1 MERKSAMRECKFRE
15 LIDDYLL
22 NRLAED
28 DRNKFEEHYFN
39 CVSCFE
45 EMAERDELLR
55 VIKRKGREI
64 FEEKYIPETAGHI
77 SWAEKI
83 AYAFTPR
90 QWVFAAAAAA
100 TLLIIV
106 FGVLPYLTTTA
117 PQFYIS
123 EDVVRGQSIDLIS
136 PVIDTATVPSQFE
149 WKKSEKA
156 VEYTIYIFNN
166 GDVLWTTTTK
176 EEFVILPE
184 RVKEMMKM
192 DGKYSW
198 QVKAF
203 SGEGTLIAVSSKV
216 QFKVNR
222 DK

>member
-1 MERKSAMRECKFRE
+1 MRECDFTN

-28 DRNKFEEHYFN
+28 DKNKFEEHYFN
-39 CVSCFE
+39 CSSCFDR
-45 EMAERDELLR
+45 MTERDELIR
-55 VIKRKGREI
+55 VIKRKGHEI
-64 FEEKYIPETAGHI
+64 FEEKYILETERRI

-90 QWVFAAAAAA
+90 QWVLAAAAAA
-100 TLLIIV
+100 MILVVV
-106 FGVLPYLTTTA
+106 FGILPYLKQTA

-123 EDVVRGQSIDLIS
+123 DDVVRGQSIDLIS
-136 PVIDTATVPSQFE
+136 PVIDTKTIPSQFE

-176 EEFVILPE
+176 ENFVLLPE
-184 RVKEMMKM
+184 RIKEMMKT
-192 DGKYSW
+192 DGKYAW

-216 QFKVNR
+216 QFKV
-222 DK
+222 DKNK

>member
-1 MERKSAMRECKFRE
+1 MRECKFE
-15 LIDDYLL
+15 EFIDDYLL

-39 CVSCFE
+39 CASCFE
-45 EMAERDELLR
+45 RMAERDELLQ
-55 VIKRKGREI
+55 VIKKKGREI
-64 FEEKYIPETAGHI
+64 FEEKYITETARHL
-77 SWAEKI
+77 SWAEKF

-90 QWVFAAAAAA
+90 EWVLAAAAAA
-100 TLLIIV
+100 TLLIVV
-106 FGVLPYLTTTA
+106 FGVLPYLKTTA

-184 RVKEMMKM
+184 RVKEMIKV

-203 SGEGTLIAVSSKV
+203 SVEGTLIAVSSKV

>member
-1 MERKSAMRECKFRE
+1 MRECKFKE

-22 NRLAED
+22 NRLTED
-28 DRNKFEEHYFN
+28 DKNKFEEHYFS

-45 EMAERDELLR
+45 RMTERNELIR
-55 VIKRKGREI
+55 VIKRKGHEI
-64 FEEKYIPETAGHI
+64 FEEKYIPETARHI

-90 QWVFAAAAAA
+90 EWVFAAAAAA
-100 TLLIIV
+100 MLLIVV
-106 FGVLPYLTTTA
+106 FGILPSLKTPA

-136 PVIDTATVPSQFE
+136 PVIDTETIPSQFE
-149 WKKSEKA
+149 WKKSEKT

-176 EEFVILPE
+176 ENVIVLPE
-184 RVKEMMKM
+184 RIKEVMNV

-203 SGEGTLIAVSSKV
+203 SAEGTLIALSSKV

-222 DK
+222 NK